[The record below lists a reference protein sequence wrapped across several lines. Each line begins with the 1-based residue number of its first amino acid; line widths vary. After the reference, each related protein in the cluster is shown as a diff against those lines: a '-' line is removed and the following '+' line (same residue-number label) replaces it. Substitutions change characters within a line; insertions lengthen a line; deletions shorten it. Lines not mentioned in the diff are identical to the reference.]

1 MDLPNVVHKFDLPR
15 FEPMDLAVLLVAV
28 EGQKRV
34 DCEDMYKVR
43 FLYQVNFLMQKQS
56 DPLKGDQSPKQTEQ
70 AGRLTAIFFQ
80 SLPSNAFY
88 QVNYDVNRRCLSV
101 TSPHLDF
108 ILRQLIDLLRQA
120 TLN

>member
-1 MDLPNVVHKFDLPR
+1 MDLPIVVHKFDLPR
-15 FEPMDLAVLLVAV
+15 FDTMDLAVLLAAV

-43 FLYQVNFLMQKQS
+43 FLYQVNFLMPKQIGPLKDDPLPKQS
-56 DPLKGDQSPKQTEQ
+56 EQ
-70 AGRLTAIFFQ
+70 AGRLTAVFFQ

-88 QVNYDVNRRCLSV
+88 QVNYDVHRRCLSV

-108 ILRQLIDLLRQA
+108 ILRQLIGLLRQA